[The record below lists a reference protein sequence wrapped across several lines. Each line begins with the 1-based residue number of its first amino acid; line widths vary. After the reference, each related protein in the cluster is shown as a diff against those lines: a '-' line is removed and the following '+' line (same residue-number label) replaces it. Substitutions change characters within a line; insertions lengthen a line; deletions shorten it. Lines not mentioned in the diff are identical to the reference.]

1 MSDTPNTQAVLQ
13 AADGRWTYSIKHFC
27 ESMELRIKELE
38 NERDTALDDLEF
50 RRGLFQLQEQ
60 QLNAVRASRDGL
72 QRELTEMTAY
82 ADKLAAGFPEGMLPK
97 DVEVL
102 REANAKLAEEVHEY
116 KASADFWKRVATDNT
131 NANEDVKHE
140 LTKMNTEWRRE
151 QQELD
156 EAITAVSEERDE
168 YRGLLIELYN
178 DINVIHSGNA
188 VAKLNRLMRDE
199 NYN

>member
-1 MSDTPNTQAVLQ
+1 
-13 AADGRWTYSIKHFC
+13 
-27 ESMELRIKELE
+27 
-38 NERDTALDDLEF
+38 
-50 RRGLFQLQEQ
+50 
-60 QLNAVRASRDGL
+60 
-72 QRELTEMTAY
+72 MTAY

-102 REANAKLAEEVHEY
+102 REANAKLAEE
-116 KASADFWKRVATDNT
+116 AS
-131 NANEDVKHE
+131 
-140 LTKMNTEWRRE
+140 
-151 QQELD
+151 
-156 EAITAVSEERDE
+156 E